1 MAEFQ
6 FDTAALTDALES
18 AGYDVDPPASG
29 GAADPAV
36 VSARRDGVAG
46 GVAVI
51 VIDRGGR
58 LRLTLTRDTAPE
70 RTRDRVVKGQRV
82 RLVDTTTRTTTAVLS
97 LGATTD
103 LPGLLT
109 EIEHAAA
116 S

>member
-1 MAEFQ
+1 MGEFQ
-6 FDTAALTDALES
+6 FDPVVLTDALEG
-18 AGYDVDPPASG
+18 AGYDVDPPAPG
-29 GAADPAV
+29 GAADPAT

-58 LRLTLTRDTAPE
+58 LRLTLTRDTAPQ
-70 RTRDRVVKGQRV
+70 RARDRVVDGQRV

-97 LGATTD
+97 LGATAD
-103 LPGLLT
+103 LPGLLAELERT
-109 EIEHAAA
+109 AA